1 MRTLVT
7 GWFSF
12 EEMGATAGDLLARNV
27 ACEWL
32 EQAGHTYDVALAP
45 PFTGGVDWRV
55 VNPDDYANVVFVCG
69 PIGNGKP
76 VDALIER
83 FRGRRLVGLDL
94 TMLAPLEEWNPF
106 DLLWMR
112 DSSAGQG
119 GAPDISFASSAEQ
132 VPVVGTILIDTQP
145 EYGERDL
152 RQEAT
157 DAIQRLVAS
166 REMSVVD
173 IDTRLDRNRGGLTT
187 PREVESLIAR
197 MDAVLTTRLH
207 GTVLALKN
215 GVPAVV
221 IDAVREGDKVIH
233 QARRLGWPAAFT
245 ADAITDDDLGRALD
259 YCLSADGRA
268 KAAACAEQGRAQV
281 TRIREEFVAALHS
294 RASPQTASR
303 PKGGAVP

>member
-1 MRTLVT
+1 MRALVT

-12 EEMGATAGDLLARNV
+12 EEMGATAGDLLARDV

-32 EQAGHTYDVALAP
+32 DRAGHTYDVALAP
-45 PFTGGVDWRV
+45 PFTNGVDWRV
-55 VNPDDYANVVFVCG
+55 ANPDDYECVVFVCG
-69 PIGNGKP
+69 PIGNGEP

-112 DSSAGQG
+112 DSSDGQA
-119 GAPDISFASSAEQ
+119 GAPDISLASEAGG
-132 VPVVGTILIDTQP
+132 VPVVGTVLIDTQP

-152 RQEAT
+152 LREAN
-157 DAIQRLVAS
+157 DAIRRLVTS
-166 REMSVVD
+166 REISVVD
-173 IDTRLDRNRGGLTT
+173 VDTRLDRNRCGLRT

-221 IDAVREGDKVIH
+221 IDAVRGGDKVIQ

-245 ADAITDDDLGRALD
+245 ADAMDDEDLGRALD
-259 YCLSADGRA
+259 YCLSGEARA
-268 KAAACAEQGRAQV
+268 KAAECAQRGRVEVA
-281 TRIREEFVAALHS
+281 RIREEFVAALS
-294 RASPQTASR
+294 REPAHASGEV
-303 PKGGAVP
+303 GGTP

>member
-1 MRTLVT
+1 MRALVT

-12 EEMGATAGDLLARNV
+12 EEMGATAGDLLASDV
-27 ACEWL
+27 ACKWL
-32 EQAGHTYDVALAP
+32 EQAGHAYDVALAA
-45 PFTGGVDWRV
+45 PFTGGVDWRG
-55 VNPDDYANVVFVCG
+55 VNPDDYGCVVFVCG
-69 PIGNGKP
+69 PMGNGKP

-83 FRGRRLVGLDL
+83 FRGRRLIGLDL

-112 DSSAGQG
+112 DSSDGRA
-119 GAPDISFASSAEQ
+119 GAPDISFGSSAGP
-132 VPVVGTILIDTQP
+132 VPVVGTVLIDTQP

-152 RQEAT
+152 RQDAT
-157 DAIQRLVAS
+157 DAIHRLLTS

-173 IDTRLDRNRGGLTT
+173 IDTRLDRNRGGLKT

-221 IDAVREGDKVIH
+221 IDAVRGGDKVIR

-245 ADAITDDDLGRALD
+245 ADACSDEDLDRALD
-259 YCLSADGRA
+259 YCLTADARV
-268 KAAACAEQGRAQV
+268 KAAECAERGRTEVA
-281 TRIREEFVAALHS
+281 RIRDEFVLAL
-294 RASPQTASR
+294 SPRGPQLSDSS
-303 PKGGAVP
+303 PSGAPVR